1 MLAGRKQSKAANQ
14 SVEDAL
20 QALFGS
26 HAGWAHNTLF
36 IAELASMKH
45 LLLPRE
51 PLLSAAPETSVAL
64 DGAASGLPL
73 KGWAAPE
80 VGSGEQKVS
89 ATRASIEVQ
98 SDSQIKVEAMA
109 FKTVKRRSGRVQ
121 SLRSWRKRKC

>member
-1 MLAGRKQSKAANQ
+1 MLAGKKPSKAANQ

-51 PLLSAAPETSVAL
+51 SLLSAAPDTGVAL
-64 DGAASGLPL
+64 DGVVSGVPL
-73 KGWAAPE
+73 KGLAAPE
-80 VGSGEQKVS
+80 VGSGEQTIS

-98 SDSQIKVEAMA
+98 SDSRIKVEAVA
-109 FKTVKRRSGRVQ
+109 FKAVKRRLGRVQ